1 MVAIRAN
8 KPTKSTHYNSSVA
21 IKANKP
27 MRSTHCSSSVVI
39 IAKKPTR
46 STHSNSDVECRE
58 RPAQVQERTEIRQV
72 RSM

>member
-1 MVAIRAN
+1 MVVIRAN
-8 KPTKSTHYNSSVA
+8 KPTSSTHYNSDVT

-27 MRSTHCSSSVVI
+27 TRTTHSNSVVVI
-39 IAKKPTR
+39 IANKPTR

>member
-1 MVAIRAN
+1 MVVIRVN
-8 KPTKSTHYNSSVA
+8 KPTSSTHYKSDVA

-27 MRSTHCSSSVVI
+27 TRTTHSDSVVVI
-39 IAKKPTR
+39 IANKPTR

-58 RPAQVQERTEIRQV
+58 RPAQVQECTEIRQV

>member
-1 MVAIRAN
+1 MVAIIPN
-8 KPTKSTHYNSSVA
+8 KPTSSTHCESDVA

-27 MRSTHCSSSVVI
+27 TRTTHSNSVVVI